1 MILITANGLT
11 LTLRKIL
18 ELYVSL
24 WQLFLYL
31 IELVALI
38 RYCLDIWFLFLALI
52 FVCLLWIENVLQ
64 FLLWVVCKE
73 SQPLYLETKVFFLI
87 FDIIYYLVIWLKIF
101 WYAVNYP
108 DIRLF
113 VKLCGCLFLCC
124 ELCSGNIGAISITSF
139 LNSTLI
145 KTFGDLSYENSSTVN
160 PVQATLSSHLK
171 ISKTRGFQ
179 MMFRRNVDLK

>member
-1 MILITANGLT
+1 M
-11 LTLRKIL
+11 
-18 ELYVSL
+18 
-24 WQLFLYL
+24 
-31 IELVALI
+31 
-38 RYCLDIWFLFLALI
+38 
-52 FVCLLWIENVLQ
+52 
-64 FLLWVVCKE
+64 
-73 SQPLYLETKVFFLI
+73 
-87 FDIIYYLVIWLKIF
+87 VIWLKIF

-179 MMFRRNVDLK
+179 MMFRRNVDLEWINIWSSVSGKAQTMRYFLTVNFYHFSKYVNLLQQSFTNLSKLLLFRYISATSFWRKRLK

>member
-1 MILITANGLT
+1 MVFCTFHKSDANPCKSLWAVSFSQVILITANGLT

-73 SQPLYLETKVFFLI
+73 SQPLYLETKVFFSYFWYNLL
-87 FDIIYYLVIWLKIF
+87 FGYLVEDFLVCSQLS
-101 WYAVNYP
+101 WY
-108 DIRLF
+108 
-113 VKLCGCLFLCC
+113 
-124 ELCSGNIGAISITSF
+124 
-139 LNSTLI
+139 
-145 KTFGDLSYENSSTVN
+145 KTFCETLWMFISVLWVVFWKHWSYINNFILEFYIDKNFWWFKLWKFIYS
-160 PVQATLSSHLK
+160 
-171 ISKTRGFQ
+171 
-179 MMFRRNVDLK
+179 

>member
-1 MILITANGLT
+1 MLITANGLT

-52 FVCLLWIENVLQ
+52 FVCLLWIENSSSGQCVKKVSLYISRRK
-64 FLLWVVCKE
+64 FL
-73 SQPLYLETKVFFLI
+73 FLI

-179 MMFRRNVDLK
+179 MMFRRNVDLE

>member
-1 MILITANGLT
+1 M
-11 LTLRKIL
+11 
-18 ELYVSL
+18 
-24 WQLFLYL
+24 
-31 IELVALI
+31 
-38 RYCLDIWFLFLALI
+38 
-52 FVCLLWIENVLQ
+52 
-64 FLLWVVCKE
+64 
-73 SQPLYLETKVFFLI
+73 
-87 FDIIYYLVIWLKIF
+87 KIF

-113 VKLCGCLFLCC
+113 VELCGCLFLCC

-179 MMFRRNVDLK
+179 MMFRRNVDLEWINIWSSVSGRHKQWDIFWQLIFISFAKYVNLLQQSFTNLSKLLLFRYISATSFWRKRLK